1 MTEIILQR
9 CGLFDPVVLP
19 RKSKNGEER
28 CVKVF
33 RYFESSTIYAKV
45 WLENGKI
52 HRKKKPAMIFYFKD
66 GAIGQ
71 EVWCQK
77 GKVHRDKDKPAVITY
92 DENGVVVLEQWCK
105 DGKLH
110 RDKGLP
116 ARVGYYPD
124 GAVKYK
130 IWAENGLEH
139 SSGGLSSM
147 FLYPAGNASVVKFKR
162 HGKFYRPNDKPT
174 ETRFFENGTRRTEL
188 WQDPKGLLH
197 RKGKPAVIHYED
209 CEPVAEEYW
218 EHGKR
223 SWGDFLDSKSD
234 LAKTLDL

>member
-19 RKSKNGEER
+19 RKSKNGKER
-28 CVKVF
+28 CIKIF
-33 RYFESSTIYAKV
+33 HYLESSAVCEKV

-52 HRKKKPAMIFYFKD
+52 HRKKKPAEIFYFPD
-66 GAIGQ
+66 GAICQ
-71 EVWCQK
+71 EVWYQN
-77 GKVHRDKDKPAVITY
+77 GKIHRNKDKPAVINY
-92 DENGVVVLEQWCK
+92 DKKGSVVLEQWYK

-110 RDKGLP
+110 RGKGKP
-116 ARVGYYPD
+116 AYVSYYPD
-124 GAVKYK
+124 GAVKCQ
-130 IWAENGLEH
+130 IWAKNGLEH
-139 SSGGLSSM
+139 SNKGLSSM
-147 FLYPAGNASVVKFKR
+147 FCYPAGNPSMVRFKR
-162 HGKFYRPNDKPT
+162 EGKFYSPDKPT
-174 ETRFFENGTRRTEL
+174 EIRYFENGTRQTEL

-223 SWGDFLDSKSD
+223 SWGNFLDSKSD